1 MPVSSR
7 RIFSQQDCIQDN
19 IRCHFRLLRSQSAG
33 DLSSSD
39 LLIDKSPH
47 AEEKCW
53 RLRLF
58 SFVLRHPSAR
68 IGGSRYLL
76 LAATFSM
83 FRLHTRTWECLCV
96 SSYLL
101 IIMAA
106 PAFSECVVWTPVH
119 FAESLKRCDLY
130 VTLAAIFQ
138 QCTEPRQ
145 SYNCRYVIIQAIHFS
160 SDTERFWPQ
169 KMDITHVDCD

>member
-7 RIFSQQDCIQDN
+7 RIFSQQDRIQDN

-39 LLIDKSPH
+39 LLIDRFPH

-58 SFVLRHPSAR
+58 SFVLCHLNAR

-83 FRLHTRTWECLCV
+83 FCLHTRTWEFLLCV

-106 PAFSECVVWTPVH
+106 PAFSECVVWTLVH
-119 FAESLKRCDLY
+119 FSESLKRCDLY

-160 SDTERFWPQ
+160 SDTELF
-169 KMDITHVDCD
+169 

>member
-1 MPVSSR
+1 M
-7 RIFSQQDCIQDN
+7 
-19 IRCHFRLLRSQSAG
+19 LA
-33 DLSSSD
+33 SSSLFFCLAPTQCKD
-39 LLIDKSPH
+39 
-47 AEEKCW
+47 W
-53 RLRLF
+53 RLTLL
-58 SFVLRHPSAR
+58 SPS
-68 IGGSRYLL
+68 GN
-76 LAATFSM
+76 F
-83 FRLHTRTWECLCV
+83 FNVRLHTRTWECLCV

-106 PAFSECVVWTPVH
+106 PAFSECVVWTLVH

-145 SYNCRYVIIQAIHFS
+145 SYNCGYVIIQAIHFS

-169 KMDITHVDCD
+169 KMDIAHVDCD